1 MPTIWNKDVFYS
13 IDNVDCP
20 ITSCTQYLPGCNTPM
35 TGLSNMMFLK
45 YTPPDLYYVCY
56 QDEGKDMEMIWK
68 NFKDEKEA
76 KELYETFKG
85 KKKASMLY
93 YAAAVVEQD
102 GDTTLTDSMKT
113 YADKTYPEDK
123 LKNI

>member
-1 MPTIWNKDVFYS
+1 
-13 IDNVDCP
+13 
-20 ITSCTQYLPGCNTPM
+20 M
-35 TGLSNMMFLK
+35 TGLSNMMFLE

-56 QDEGKDMEMIWK
+56 QDEGKDMKMIWK

>member
-1 MPTIWNKDVFYS
+1 
-13 IDNVDCP
+13 
-20 ITSCTQYLPGCNTPM
+20 
-35 TGLSNMMFLK
+35 
-45 YTPPDLYYVCY
+45 
-56 QDEGKDMEMIWK
+56 
-68 NFKDEKEA
+68 
-76 KELYETFKG
+76 
-85 KKKASMLY
+85 MLY